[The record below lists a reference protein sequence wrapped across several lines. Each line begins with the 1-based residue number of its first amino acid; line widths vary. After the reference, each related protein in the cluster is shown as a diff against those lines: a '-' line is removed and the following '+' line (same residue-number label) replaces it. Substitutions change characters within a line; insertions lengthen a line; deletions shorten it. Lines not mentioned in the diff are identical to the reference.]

1 VELLEE
7 TGDPQLNVG
16 FVASCEAEEVFGV
29 VGGEN
34 VVVRRDWLHRIPS
47 ESQYDRYGN
56 CG

>member
-1 VELLEE
+1 MELLEE

-47 ESQYDRYGN
+47 
-56 CG
+56 